1 MSTIID
7 TPLFDKVHEA
17 IGDAVLVAWDGCHKM
32 YVALDEVEAQWFRES
47 YPHVVEG
54 DADVLL
60 ATLEKWW
67 DASCGLRFING
78 VSRNPETGDSDFT
91 ALIEQ
96 FEDEEYDE
104 DEED

>member
-60 ATLEKWW
+60 ATLGKWW

-78 VSRNPETGDSDFT
+78 VSRDPEMDSRFST
-91 ALIEQ
+91 LIGQ